1 MLGFYPV
8 FKTFVVF
15 ATNYI
20 NILIPLSLL
29 LSGYTFGVKMKEL
42 KPNSRQTL
50 GEVFGESLRNVETVD
65 GRAESIFGD
74 MG

>member
-1 MLGFYPV
+1 
-8 FKTFVVF
+8 
-15 ATNYI
+15 
-20 NILIPLSLL
+20 
-29 LSGYTFGVKMKEL
+29 MKEL

-65 GRAESIFGD
+65 GRAESVFDD